1 MVEINENAAIKYSVA
16 DKLLLEKSF
25 IIKLAGN

>member
-16 DKLLLEKSF
+16 DKLLEKSF

>member
-16 DKLLLEKSF
+16 DKLLEKSF
-25 IIKLAGN
+25 IIIKLTGN